1 MPDIVDIAA
10 YYAGLGQA
18 LLAPPADDEAAQRE
32 HVRLFLSPQG
42 AVCPPWQSVY
52 MAAEGEPPRLMGAAH
67 HSALGWFRRHGFEPA
82 GEGEAADHAGLLLLF
97 FARLLDAD
105 EPRAT
110 LEAFREEH
118 LSWLPRFASKLAA
131 EARHERYRALGE
143 ALLEPI
149 AID

>member
-18 LLAPPADDEAAQRE
+18 LLAPPPGDEDAERE
-32 HVRLFLSPQG
+32 YVRLFLSPQG

-52 MAAEGEPPRLMGAAH
+52 MAPEGETPRLMGVAH

-110 LEAFREEH
+110 LEAFRKEH
-118 LSWLPRFASKLAA
+118 LEWLPRFAVILAA
-131 EARHERYRALGE
+131 EARLEHYRAVGE
-143 ALLEPI
+143 ALLEPVEI
-149 AID
+149 E